1 MSHYVC
7 GSYCLWNVE
16 GEEEGGGVALFLME
30 IGSIF
35 FWPCFYLFIF
45 FYYSLAKI
53 AISHYLNQAF
63 KKGVD
68 INFKLQLK

>member
-35 FWPCFYLFIF
+35 FGLVFFI

-68 INFKLQLK
+68 INLKLQLK